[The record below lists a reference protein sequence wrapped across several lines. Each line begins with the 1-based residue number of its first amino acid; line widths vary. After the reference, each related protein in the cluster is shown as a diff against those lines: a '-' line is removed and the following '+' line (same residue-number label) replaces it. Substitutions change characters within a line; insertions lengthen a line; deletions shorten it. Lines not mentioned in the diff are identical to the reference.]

1 MNAEREAIERSLLIT
16 NMTDDLGDAGQEPI
30 LIMNVAEP
38 VLRKILD
45 WCEHHRKDHP
55 ASNEDDDNAD
65 NRNKATDIVEWDQKF
80 MRVDQEMLFEI
91 IVPANC
97 MNTKALLDIGCK
109 TVANMIKGKSPDEIR
124 QTFNI
129 QNDFTPKEEDQTR
142 RECEWAED
150 QVIRKTIFTFCTRTL
165 HNVVLHRR

>member
-30 LIMNVAEP
+30 LIMNP
-38 VLRKILD
+38 VLRKVLD
-45 WCEHHRKDHP
+45 WCEHHRKDRP

-65 NRNKATDIVEWDQKF
+65 NRKKATDIVEWDQKF

-91 IVPANC
+91 IVAANY
-97 MNTKALLDIGCK
+97 MNIKALLDIGCK
-109 TVANMIKGKSPDEIR
+109 TVANMIKGKSSEEIR

-129 QNDFTPKEEDQTR
+129 RNDFTPEEEYR
-142 RECEWAED
+142 IC
-150 QVIRKTIFTFCTRTL
+150 
-165 HNVVLHRR
+165 